1 MADDPNPDEGETYF
15 AALKPLGAKARR
27 NAFVAN
33 HFTTSRSIWN
43 MHDALLAEQARTNQ
57 LLLWIGEILNRGLP
71 ESESVPAPKFPEPL
85 AAPLDTSEE
94 WKPDPSGRFPDR
106 YFDGKDWTKWVR
118 DKPGGTRSE
127 DPPLG
132 Y

>member
-1 MADDPNPDEGETYF
+1 MAEDPQEGATSF
-15 AALKPLGAKARR
+15 GGMKSVGVRPRR
-27 NAFVAN
+27 NTFVAN

-57 LLLWIGEILNRGLP
+57 LLLWIGELLNR
-71 ESESVPAPKFPEPL
+71 EQRDFEPL
-85 AAPLDTSEE
+85 APPKLPQPLAPPAEMSKE
-94 WKPDPSGRFPDR
+94 WKPDPTGRYPDR
-106 YFDGKDWTKWVR
+106 YFDGKEWTKWVR

-127 DPPLG
+127 DPAWD